1 MVRGLWSSRTRH
13 AAGDPLGG
21 ALGGLE
27 RQVMEVM
34 WGGEHLVVR
43 DVQARLQR
51 PFAYTTVMTTLDR
64 LFKKGFAT
72 RVREGRAFRYAAA
85 RTREEI
91 QSALAAG
98 VLSGVLLGGGD
109 AAMPILSN
117 LVEAVS
123 DEEGGAE
130 LLDHLEQLVREKRR
144 LLQERKP

>member
-1 MVRGLWSSRTRH
+1 
-13 AAGDPLGG
+13 
-21 ALGGLE
+21 
-27 RQVMEVM
+27 M